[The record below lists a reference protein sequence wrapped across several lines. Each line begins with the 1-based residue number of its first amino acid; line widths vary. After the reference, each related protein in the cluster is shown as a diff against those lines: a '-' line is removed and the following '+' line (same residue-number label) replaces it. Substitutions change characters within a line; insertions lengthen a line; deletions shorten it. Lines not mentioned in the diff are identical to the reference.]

1 MRGLYVITDAASY
14 DQNSLLEAVE
24 SVLNGGASM
33 VQYREKRLSNI
44 HREQTALQ
52 LHELCRERGVPLI
65 INDDVR
71 LAQRINADGVH
82 LGRHDQS
89 LHDARKM
96 LGVSKMIGISCYAD
110 IQYAKAV
117 TKAGADYVAFG
128 RFFDSQTKPWASSVP
143 VDVLTQAKSEL
154 AVPIVAIGGITVENG
169 AVLVKA
175 GADMLAVVHG
185 VFGQEDVTQAARD
198 IAALF

>member
-24 SVLNGGASM
+24 NALNGGASM

-154 AVPIVAIGGITVENG
+154 AVPVVAIGGITVENG

>member
-110 IQYAKAV
+110 IQYAKVV